1 MNDDLKDSFLSI
13 FEASLEAQLRA
24 VRRLRKGDTPA
35 PRPARSKGLSQVDM
49 AYDVLKKARSSLHVS
64 ALLDRIHSAFGVT
77 VDRESLVSSLTKRW
91 PAKTVSCAPGRIPSG
106 CARRPDDSPG
116 GLLGNRRRL
125 AGRVS
130 PIAHLPTC
138 GAASTGLAGV
148 FGPPLPLPHHLDLR
162 RPASQL
168 GRGVFSAFRC
178 QWQPQELFRPILQRA
193 LAYCP
198 GRLVGV
204 AVDDTRLPKTGRCIQ
219 QAFLQRDPLSP
230 PFHVNLMLG
239 LRFLQ
244 ASLLVPTYRL
254 APVSTRGLPIRF
266 EEVSRVKKPSRKAKP
281 EAWQEYKEAIKRYNL
296 SQSFV
301 GMMGQLRQELDLAGG
316 EKKILVLAGDGS
328 FCNRTC
334 FRAPRDRT
342 ELICRTRKDAVLCW
356 GAPEGS
362 RRFYGTEK
370 FTPEQVRQDET
381 RPWKE
386 TKVFYGGK
394 WRKVRYKEVSVVYW
408 QGGAARC
415 PLRLLVV
422 APTPY
427 RKRKSSKL
435 YYRQPAFLLTTDLK
449 SSVKQLLQI
458 YFDRWQIEVNHRDEK
473 DTLGVGQAQLWNVKA
488 VPKQPVL
495 AVAAY
500 SALLLASLIAFG
512 AERGAAY
519 EALPKWRK
527 RAYRPSC
534 LDLVTLLRKEM
545 AEHPELLKEF
555 EVKITEKQLVR
566 AAAA

>member
-1 MNDDLKDSFLSI
+1 MTLLAAFLNIAADWRSV
-13 FEASLEAQLRA
+13 FPQARSWKRA
-24 VRRLRKGDTPA
+24 VR
-35 PRPARSKGLSQVDM
+35 Q
-49 AYDVLKKARSSLHVS
+49 
-64 ALLDRIHSAFGVT
+64 ALG
-77 VDRESLVSSLTKRW
+77 SLV
-91 PAKTVSCAPGRIPSG
+91 C
-106 CARRPDDSPG
+106 
-116 GLLGNRRRL
+116 
-125 AGRVS
+125 
-130 PIAHLPTC
+130 
-138 GAASTGLAGV
+138 
-148 FGPPLPLPHHLDLR
+148 
-162 RPASQL
+162 L
-168 GRGVFSAFRC
+168 GRRCLSRIIWTNGGQLRSWSAEYFLHSRC
-178 QWQPQELFRPILQRA
+178 EWQPQALFRPILQRA
-193 LAYCP
+193 LVYCP

-204 AVDDTRLPKTGRCIQ
+204 AIDDTRLPKTGRCIQ
-219 QAFLQRDPLSP
+219 QAFYQRDPLSP

-281 EAWQEYKEAIKRYNL
+281 EAWEEYKEAIKQHNL

-301 GMMGQLRQELDLAGG
+301 ATAGQLRQELDLAGG
-316 EKKILVLAGDGS
+316 EKKILALAVDGS

-342 ELICRTRKDAVLCW
+342 ELIARARKDAVLGW
-356 GAPEGS
+356 GAGSGS

-370 FTPEQVRQDET
+370 FTPEQVRQDEAL
-381 RPWKE
+381 PWQQ

-394 WRKVRYKEVSVVYW
+394 WRKVRYKEVAVVYW
-408 QGGAARC
+408 QGGGGRC

-435 YYRQPAFLLTTDLK
+435 YYRKPAFLLTTDLK
-449 SSVKQLLQI
+449 DSVKQLLQI

-500 SALLLASLIAFG
+500 SAMLLASLIAFG

-527 RAYRPSC
+527 KAYRPSC
-534 LDLVTLLRKEM
+534 LDLITLLRKEM
-545 AEHPELLKEF
+545 SEHPELLQEF
-555 EVKITEKQLVR
+555 ELKATEQQLVR